1 MNTHHYYNKQTE
13 TLNEQ
18 EQLKQEKEWNLARLK
33 LGNSLERLEKN
44 KDFQILLNHFN
55 EQINDLS
62 YSWAIEP
69 IKWKTR
75 KLRAFLLFF
84 DELDKIRK
92 DKEYAEGQLKLLD
105 EYELKREIEEEQL

>member
-1 MNTHHYYNKQTE
+1 MEN
-13 TLNEQ
+13 
-18 EQLKQEKEWNLARLK
+18 LK

-62 YSWAIEP
+62 YSWAVKP

-75 KLRAFLLFF
+75 KLRAFILFF

>member
-1 MNTHHYYNKQTE
+1 MDTHHYYNEQN
-13 TLNEQ
+13 LANNEQ

-44 KDFQILLNHFN
+44 KDFQILINHFSKL
-55 EQINDLS
+55 INDLS
-62 YSWAIEP
+62 YSWAVNP
-69 IKWKTR
+69 AKPKSR

-105 EYELKREIEEEQL
+105 EYELKREIEEEE

>member
-1 MNTHHYYNKQTE
+1 MKSEE
-13 TLNEQ
+13 TFNEQ
-18 EQLKQEKEWNLARLK
+18 EQLKQEKEWNLDRLK

-62 YSWAIEP
+62 YHWAIEP

-75 KLRAFLLFF
+75 KLRAFILFF

-92 DKEYAEGQLKLLD
+92 NKKYAEGQLKLLD
-105 EYELKREIEEEQL
+105 EYELKREIEEEE